1 MKHNFLFFFVLLS
14 MTISSSQDTALPEDL
29 SGDFIFVQ
37 DLSGKPALVTQKA
50 TYRFENKWIKRSF
63 TNVLTKK
70 DSAAIYSSYGFKNK
84 TYTPVTFNNQIHFV
98 LNGGGFVLSLS
109 NNELKRIDNSVDQK
123 NQFSGAVFTHN
134 NQPYNYGGYGFW
146 EFKDYITYYDKST
159 AQWEYLVSKSK
170 KLPLG
175 RWKMLFQI
183 IDNKLFVLGG
193 RASLKESNAMDALLN
208 NYFIYDFQAKTFKNK
223 GKFSPEIPIKS
234 SNNKGFI
241 LEGKK
246 AYAQQNELV
255 IIDFLKEEI
264 NKISSKE
271 LFKNLD
277 DNYLVFESKDTL
289 YYISNYKGKRKL
301 SKLAVSELVS
311 FKSTI
316 YPITLPKQKDKR
328 YLFILIGLL
337 IGLMSWLLYGLFRY
351 KDFLKELILFD
362 ESKLY
367 LGNSTIEISLK
378 QHKTIACL
386 TVNGQMTSL
395 ELNEII
401 SSKNKFAKSH
411 LTLLRQKFLKEL
423 NSVFQKL
430 TKTQTVYI
438 NELKDPNDR
447 RFLIYKTT
455 QEVLKKP
462 SFGGFLFKR

>member
-1 MKHNFLFFFVLLS
+1 M
-14 MTISSSQDTALPEDL
+14 
-29 SGDFIFVQ
+29 
-37 DLSGKPALVTQKA
+37 
-50 TYRFENKWIKRSF
+50 
-63 TNVLTKK
+63 
-70 DSAAIYSSYGFKNK
+70 
-84 TYTPVTFNNQIHFV
+84 
-98 LNGGGFVLSLS
+98 
-109 NNELKRIDNSVDQK
+109 
-123 NQFSGAVFTHN
+123 
-134 NQPYNYGGYGFW
+134 
-146 EFKDYITYYDKST
+146 
-159 AQWEYLVSKSK
+159 
-170 KLPLG
+170 
-175 RWKMLFQI
+175 
-183 IDNKLFVLGG
+183 
-193 RASLKESNAMDALLN
+193 
-208 NYFIYDFQAKTFKNK
+208 
-223 GKFSPEIPIKS
+223 
-234 SNNKGFI
+234 
-241 LEGKK
+241 
-246 AYAQQNELV
+246 
-255 IIDFLKEEI
+255 IIDFLKEKI

-301 SKLAVSELVS
+301 SKLAVSELIS

-337 IGLMSWLLYGLFRY
+337 TGFMIWLLYGLFRY

-367 LGNSTIEISLK
+367 LGNSMIEISLK
-378 QHKTIACL
+378 QHKAITRL